1 MTNTTSQEKIGHLI
15 KKIRKRQGLTQ
26 KDFAE
31 ILGTSQ
37 SAVARI
43 ESGQQNLTTGK
54 LDTISQKLGRQVIS
68 VSDESLDFQITGPN
82 ELSGEVTTNTS
93 KNGSVALL
101 CATLLNRQPTTL
113 HGIAQIEAV
122 YRIITVLE
130 SIGVTVDWTDDNTVK
145 VTPPDTLDLDSMNE
159 ETARKTRSVLMLIGP
174 LAHRRDQFTIPHAG
188 GCKMGER
195 TTSAHE
201 HVFNA
206 FGIDIESKGDHY
218 QVDASSMQAPSQE
231 IVMYEASDTATINA
245 LLCATLTKG
254 RTDISF
260 ATPNYQ
266 VQDICFFL
274 QECGVGVDGVGT
286 HQLSISGQQSI
297 DEPITHHNSEDPIES
312 MMFVS
317 AALTTGSKLTIKR
330 CPIDFLKLEL
340 LKLETMGADIERSDT
355 YKADNGKTG
364 LVDLTVRKSDLQAL
378 PNKIHALPYPGIN
391 TDNLPFFVPIATQ
404 AEGKTNILDWM
415 WENRAIYFTELNR
428 LGADI
433 TLADPHR
440 VFIDGPTDLK
450 SAQIVCPPALRPS
463 MIILIGML
471 GADGTSILRNVQSIH
486 RGYEDVARRLND
498 IGADIE
504 VISDI

>member
-1 MTNTTSQEKIGHLI
+1 MLE
-15 KKIRKRQGLTQ
+15 
-26 KDFAE
+26 
-31 ILGTSQ
+31 TSQ

-43 ESGQQNLTTGK
+43 ESGDQNLTT
-54 LDTISQKLGRQVIS
+54 DTLEKISEVLNRRL
-68 VSDESLDFQITGPN
+68 VSFSGESLDFQITGPT
-82 ELSGEVTTNTS
+82 ELSGEVVTNTS

-101 CATLLNRQPTTL
+101 CATLLNNQPTTL

-130 SIGVTVDWTDDNTVK
+130 SIGVTTRWTDDSTVH
-145 VTPPDTLDLDSMNE
+145 VTPPDTLDVEKMDE

-174 LAHRRDQFTIPHAG
+174 LAHRKDSFRIPHAG

-206 FGIDIESKGDHY
+206 FGIEIESKDDHY
-218 QVDASSMQAPSQE
+218 QIDASSMQTPDDE

-245 LLCATLTKG
+245 LLCAALTRG
-254 RTDISF
+254 QTDISF

-266 VQDICFFL
+266 VQDVCFFL
-274 QECGVGVDGVGT
+274 QECGVSVDSVGT
-286 HQLSISGQQSI
+286 HQLSVVGKKFI
-297 DEPITHHNSEDPIES
+297 DQPVTHHNSEDPIES
-312 MMFVS
+312 MMFIS
-317 AALTTGSKLTIKR
+317 AALTTDSKLTIKR
-330 CPIDFLKLEL
+330 CPLDFLKLEL
-340 LKLETMGADIERSDT
+340 LKLETMGAQIKRSDT
-355 YKADNGKTG
+355 YKADNGETD
-364 LVDLTVRKSDLQAL
+364 LVDITVRKSDLKAL
-378 PNKIHALPYPGIN
+378 PHKIHALPYPGIN

-428 LGADI
+428 LGADV

-450 SAQIVCPPALRPS
+450 PAQIVCPPALRPS

-471 GADGTSILRNVQSIH
+471 AAEGTSILRNVQSIH
-486 RGYEDVARRLND
+486 RGYEDVARRLNN

>member
-1 MTNTTSQEKIGHLI
+1 MSASQEKIGDFI
-15 KKIRKRQGLTQ
+15 KKLRQQRGLTQ
-26 KDFAE
+26 SEFADMLE
-31 ILGTSQ
+31 TSQ

-43 ESGQQNLTTGK
+43 ESGDQNLTT
-54 LDTISQKLGRQVIS
+54 DTLEKISEVLNRRL
-68 VSDESLDFQITGPN
+68 VSFSGESLDFQITGPT
-82 ELSGEVTTNTS
+82 ELSGEVVTNTS

-101 CATLLNRQPTTL
+101 CATLVNNQPTTL

-130 SIGVTVDWTDDNTVK
+130 SIGVTIDWTDDNTVR
-145 VTPPDTLDLDSMNE
+145 VTPPDTLDIENMDE

-174 LAHRRDQFTIPHAG
+174 LAHRKDSFRIPHAG
-188 GCKMGER
+188 GCEMGER

-206 FGIDIESKGDHY
+206 FGIDIESKDDHY
-218 QVDASSMQAPSQE
+218 QIDASSMQAPDEE
-231 IVMYEASDTATINA
+231 IVMYEASDTATVNA
-245 LLCATLTKG
+245 LLCAALTENS
-254 RTDISF
+254 TQISF

-266 VQDICFFL
+266 VQDVCFFL
-274 QECGVGVDGVGT
+274 QECGVSVDGVGT
-286 HQLSISGQQSI
+286 HQLSVTGQQVI

-312 MMFVS
+312 MMFIS
-317 AALTTGSKLTIKR
+317 AALTTDSKLTIKR
-330 CPIDFLKLEL
+330 SPVDFLKLEL
-340 LKLETMGADIERSDT
+340 LKLETMGAQIERSDT
-355 YKADNGKTG
+355 YKADNGETD
-364 LVDLTVRKSDLQAL
+364 LVDLTVRKSDLKAL

-428 LGADI
+428 LGADV

-450 SAQIVCPPALRPS
+450 PAQIVCPPALRPS

-471 GADGTSILRNVQSIH
+471 TAEGTSILRNVQSIH

>member
-1 MTNTTSQEKIGHLI
+1 MSASQKKIGDFITKL
-15 KKIRKRQGLTQ
+15 RQQRELTQ
-26 KDFAE
+26 SEFADMLE
-31 ILGTSQ
+31 TSQ

-43 ESGQQNLTTGK
+43 ESGNQNLTT
-54 LDTISQKLGRQVIS
+54 DTLEKISEVLNRRLLSFSG
-68 VSDESLDFQITGPN
+68 DSLDFQITGPT
-82 ELSGEVTTNTS
+82 ELSGEVVTNTS

-101 CATLLNRQPTTL
+101 CATLLNNQPTTL

-145 VTPPDTLDLDSMNE
+145 VTPPDILDLDSMDE

-174 LAHRRDQFTIPHAG
+174 LAHRKDNFRIPHAG

-201 HVFNA
+201 YVFSA
-206 FGIDIESKGDHY
+206 FGIDIESKDDHY
-218 QVDASSMQAPSQE
+218 QIDASSMQAPNE
-231 IVMYEASDTATINA
+231 EVVMYEASDTATINA
-245 LLCATLTKG
+245 LLCAALTKG
-254 RTDISF
+254 QTDISF

-274 QECGVGVDGVGT
+274 QECGVDIDGVGT
-286 HQLSISGQQSI
+286 HQLSVVGEKSI
-297 DEPITHHNSEDPIES
+297 DQPVTHHNSEDPIES
-312 MMFVS
+312 MMFIS
-317 AALTTGSKLTIKR
+317 AALTTDSKLTIKR
-330 CPIDFLKLEL
+330 SPVDFLKLEL
-340 LKLETMGADIERSDT
+340 LKLETMGAQIERSDT
-355 YKADNGKTG
+355 YKADNGETD
-364 LVDLTVRKSDLQAL
+364 LVDFTVRKSDLKAL

-404 AEGKTNILDWM
+404 TEGKTNILDWM

-450 SAQIVCPPALRPS
+450 PAQIVCPPALRPS

-471 GADGTSILRNVQSIH
+471 TAEGTSILRNVQSIH